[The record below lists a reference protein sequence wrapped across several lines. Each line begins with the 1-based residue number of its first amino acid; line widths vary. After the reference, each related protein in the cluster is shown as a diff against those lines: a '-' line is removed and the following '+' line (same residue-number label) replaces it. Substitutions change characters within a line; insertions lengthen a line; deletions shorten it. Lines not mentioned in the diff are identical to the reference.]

1 MNNKALKERMKMKKT
16 ISIILAVIMLLSCLS
31 LGASAAKKSD
41 YTPLYD
47 KDTPVVLLHG
57 IGQND
62 TYVYNEDGTI
72 MKDKDG
78 GEATGWPLETD
89 LEGLLKPI
97 IPKLLLSIFTRRD
110 SGLKEAMKEG
120 GKKLLWALEKDNE
133 GNYKYD
139 VRPIHYT
146 CPMSEMPADVKS
158 MYYNRM
164 PMQRC
169 KDIIGE
175 DMVYVFGYDSVG
187 DIDKTTRELHKFIT
201 ETVLPQ
207 TGADKVNL
215 CPISMGG
222 SVAVSYLDMFP
233 EDHKLIKKIVYIVP
247 ATDGSEIVGDLYTAN
262 LSTQDNS
269 VLYGSL
275 LPAIMGEGYLADL
288 IGIALRF
295 LLPEKVL
302 KDALVG
308 LTEGLVEGALR
319 TSTQLWATCPD
330 KHYAAAREK
339 WLSQPEYKTVADKV
353 DRFMKARANFESN
366 TEKLIANGTKIYD
379 IVCYGL
385 ELFPLSKDYKTVNSD
400 GILHCTS
407 TSMGATFAPL
417 GTTLGEGYKA
427 VGTYCKNPAHNHLS
441 PDGTVDPTTGLLP
454 CRTWYFK
461 NQSHM
466 DLQYNNVAIN
476 LAIELMTD
484 ENMLD
489 VYSNPAYPQYNGER
503 YTRTVDNRIRDYN
516 KIDKSTLSAESIAE
530 IESAIA
536 LCNKVKAE
544 TVIVESDW
552 EDAEKA
558 LETAFINAGIIKVEE
573 ESVFIKGL
581 DIVFGTANDVLGK
594 VFDK

>member
-1 MNNKALKERMKMKKT
+1 MKKT
-16 ISIILAVIMLLSCLS
+16 ISIILAIIMLVSCVPF
-31 LGASAAKKSD
+31 ATSAQGD
-41 YTPLYD
+41 VYTPLYD

-78 GEATGWPLETD
+78 GDATGWPLETD
-89 LEGLLKPI
+89 LEGLLKPV
-97 IPKLLLSIFTRRD
+97 IPKLILSVFTRKD

-120 GKKLLWALEKDNE
+120 GRNLLWAIEKDNE

-139 VRPIHYT
+139 VRPMHYT
-146 CPMSEMPADVKS
+146 CPMSEMPDDVKS

-164 PMQRC
+164 PMQKC

-175 DMVYVFGYDSVG
+175 DMMYVFGYDSVG
-187 DIDKTTRELHKFIT
+187 DIDKTTKELHKFIT

-207 TGADKVNL
+207 TGADKVNI

-233 EDHKLIKKIVYIVP
+233 EDHSLIKKIVYIVP
-247 ATDGSEIVGDLYTAN
+247 AINGSEIVGDLYTDN
-262 LSTQDNS
+262 LSTQDS
-269 VLYGSL
+269 KVLYGEL
-275 LPAIMGEGYLADL
+275 LPAVMGEGYLADL

-308 LTEGLVEGALR
+308 LSEGLVEGALR

-330 KHYAAAREK
+330 EAYAAAREK
-339 WLSQPEYKTVADKV
+339 WLTQPEFKTIANKV
-353 DRFMKARANFESN
+353 DRFMQARANFESN
-366 TEKLIANGTKIYD
+366 TAKLIDGGTQIYD

-385 ELFPLSKDYKTVNSD
+385 ELFPLSKNFKTVNSD
-400 GILHCTS
+400 GILQCTS
-407 TSMGATFAPL
+407 TSMGATFANL
-417 GTTLGEGYKA
+417 GKTLGDDYKA
-427 VGTYCKNPAHNHLS
+427 VGTYCNNKTHNHLS

-454 CRTWYFK
+454 CTTWYFK

-466 DLQYNNVAIN
+466 DLQYNNVAIE
-476 LAIELMTD
+476 LAVELMTD
-484 ENMLD
+484 DNMID

-516 KIDKSTLSAESIAE
+516 RMDKSSLSAENIAE

-536 LCNKVKAE
+536 QCQKVKAQ
-544 TVIVESDW
+544 TIIVEADW
-552 EDAEKA
+552 DNASAA
-558 LETAFINAGIIKVEE
+558 LETAFINAGIIKAEKKSIL
-573 ESVFIKGL
+573 ESAL
-581 DIVFGTANDVLGK
+581 DILMSAGNKALSK

>member
-1 MNNKALKERMKMKKT
+1 MKKT
-16 ISIILAVIMLLSCLS
+16 ISIILAVIMLVSCIPFA
-31 LGASAAKKSD
+31 ASAQGD
-41 YTPLYD
+41 VYTPLYD

-78 GEATGWPLETD
+78 GDATGWPLETD
-89 LEGLLKPI
+89 LEGLLKPV
-97 IPKLLLSIFTRRD
+97 IPKLILSVFTRKD

-120 GKKLLWALEKDNE
+120 GRNLLWAIEKDNE

-139 VRPIHYT
+139 VRPMHYT
-146 CPMSEMPADVKS
+146 CPMSEMPDDVKS
-158 MYYNRM
+158 MYYNCM
-164 PMQRC
+164 PMQKC

-175 DMVYVFGYDSVG
+175 DMMYVFGYDSVG
-187 DIDKTTRELHKFIT
+187 DIDKTTKELHKFIT

-207 TGADKVNL
+207 TGADKVNI

-233 EDHKLIKKIVYIVP
+233 EDHSLIKKIVYIVP
-247 ATDGSEIVGDLYTAN
+247 AINGSEIVGDLYTAN
-262 LSTQDNS
+262 LSTQDS
-269 VLYGSL
+269 KVLYGEL
-275 LPAIMGEGYLADL
+275 LPAVMGEGYLADL

-308 LTEGLVEGALR
+308 LSEGLVEGALR

-330 KHYAAAREK
+330 EAYAAAREK
-339 WLSQPEYKTVADKV
+339 WLTQPEFKTIANKV
-353 DRFMKARANFESN
+353 DRFMQARANFESN
-366 TEKLIANGTKIYD
+366 TAKLIAGGTQVYD

-385 ELFPLSKDYKTVNSD
+385 ELFPLSKNFKTVNSD
-400 GILHCTS
+400 GILQCTS
-407 TSMGATFAPL
+407 TSMGATFANL
-417 GTTLGEGYKA
+417 GKTLGDDYKA
-427 VGTYCKNPAHNHLS
+427 VGTYCNNKTHNHLS

-454 CRTWYFK
+454 CTTWYFK

-466 DLQYNNVAIN
+466 DLQYNNVAIE
-476 LAIELMTD
+476 LAVELMTD
-484 ENMLD
+484 DNMID

-516 KIDKSTLSAESIAE
+516 RMDKSSLSAENIAE

-536 LCNKVKAE
+536 QCQKVKAQ
-544 TVIVESDW
+544 TIIVEADW
-552 EDAEKA
+552 DNASAA
-558 LETAFINAGIIKVEE
+558 LETAFINAGIIKAEKKSIL
-573 ESVFIKGL
+573 ESGL
-581 DIVFGTANDVLGK
+581 DILMSVGNKALSK

>member
-1 MNNKALKERMKMKKT
+1 MKKT
-16 ISIILAVIMLLSCLS
+16 ISIILTIVMLVACVP
-31 LGASAAKKSD
+31 LGVAAAD
-41 YTPLYD
+41 ENTYMPLYD

-57 IGQND
+57 IGQNS
-62 TYVYNEDGTI
+62 TYLYNEDGTI

-89 LEGLLKPI
+89 LEGLLKPV
-97 IPKLLLSIFTRRD
+97 IPKLLLSIFTRKD
-110 SGLKEAMKEG
+110 SGLKDAMREG
-120 GKKLLWALEKDNE
+120 GSKLLWALEKDNE

-139 VRPIHYT
+139 VRPRHYR
-146 CPMSEMPADVKS
+146 CPMSEMPSNVKS
-158 MYYNRM
+158 SYYSAM

-175 DMVYVFGYDSVG
+175 DMMYVFGYDSVG
-187 DIDKTTRELHKFIT
+187 DIDATTKELHKFIT
-201 ETVLPQ
+201 EIVLPQ
-207 TGADKVNL
+207 TGASQVNL

-233 EDHKLIKKIVYIVP
+233 QDHELIKKIVYIVP
-247 ATDGSEIVGDLYTAN
+247 AIDGSDIVGDLYTAN
-262 LSTQDNS
+262 LSTQDS
-269 VLYGSL
+269 KTLYGEL

-295 LLPEKVL
+295 LLPKEVL
-302 KDALVG
+302 KEALVG

-330 KHYAAAREK
+330 KSYAIAREK

-353 DRFMKARANFESN
+353 DRFMQARANFESN
-366 TEKLIANGTKIYD
+366 TAKLIANGTKIYD

-400 GILHCTS
+400 GIIHCTS
-407 TSMGATFAPL
+407 TSMGATFAGL
-417 GTTLGEGYKA
+417 GTTLGDGYKA
-427 VGTYCKNPAHNHLS
+427 VGTYCSDPTHNHLS
-441 PDGTVDPTTGLLP
+441 PDGTVDPTTGLIP

-466 DLQYNNVAIN
+466 DLQYNNVAID

-484 ENMLD
+484 DNMLD

-516 KIDKSTLSAESIAE
+516 KMDKSGLSAESIAE
-530 IESAIA
+530 IEAAIA
-536 LCNKVKAE
+536 LCEKVKAE
-544 TVIVESDW
+544 TIIVESDW
-552 EDAEKA
+552 DEASKA
-558 LETAFINAGIIKVEE
+558 LETALIKAGVIKVENKSIFE
-573 ESVFIKGL
+573 TGL
-581 DIVFGTANDVLGK
+581 DILMSTGNDALSR

>member
-1 MNNKALKERMKMKKT
+1 MKKT
-16 ISIILAVIMLLSCLS
+16 ISIILAVIMLVSCIPFA
-31 LGASAAKKSD
+31 ASAQGD
-41 YTPLYD
+41 VYTPLYD

-78 GEATGWPLETD
+78 GDATGWPLETD
-89 LEGLLKPI
+89 LEGLLKPV
-97 IPKLLLSIFTRRD
+97 IPKLILSVFTRKD

-120 GKKLLWALEKDNE
+120 GRNLLWAIEKDNE

-139 VRPIHYT
+139 VRPMHYT
-146 CPMSEMPADVKS
+146 CPMSEMPDDVKS

-164 PMQRC
+164 PMQKC

-175 DMVYVFGYDSVG
+175 DMMYVFGYDSVG
-187 DIDKTTRELHKFIT
+187 DIDKTTKELHKFIT

-207 TGADKVNL
+207 TGADKVNI

-233 EDHKLIKKIVYIVP
+233 EDHSLIKKIVYIVP
-247 ATDGSEIVGDLYTAN
+247 AINGSEIVGDLYTAN
-262 LSTQDNS
+262 LSTQDS
-269 VLYGSL
+269 KVLYGEL
-275 LPAIMGEGYLADL
+275 LPAVMGEGYLADL

-308 LTEGLVEGALR
+308 LSEGLVEGALR

-330 KHYAAAREK
+330 EAYATAREK
-339 WLSQPEYKTVADKV
+339 WLTQPEFKTIANKV
-353 DRFMKARANFESN
+353 DRFMQARANFESN
-366 TEKLIANGTKIYD
+366 TAKLIAGGTQIYD

-385 ELFPLSKDYKTVNSD
+385 ELFPLSKNFKTVNSD
-400 GILHCTS
+400 GILQCTS
-407 TSMGATFAPL
+407 TSMGATFADL
-417 GTTLGEGYKA
+417 GKTFGDDYKA
-427 VGTYCKNPAHNHLS
+427 VGTYCNNKTHNHLS

-454 CRTWYFK
+454 CTTWYFK

-466 DLQYNNVAIN
+466 DLQYNNVAIE
-476 LAIELMTD
+476 LAVELMTD
-484 ENMLD
+484 DNMID

-516 KIDKSTLSAESIAE
+516 RMDKSSLSAENIAE

-536 LCNKVKAE
+536 QCRKVKAQ
-544 TVIVESDW
+544 TIIVEADW
-552 EDAEKA
+552 DNASA
-558 LETAFINAGIIKVEE
+558 TLETAFINAGIIKAEKKSIL
-573 ESVFIKGL
+573 ESGL
-581 DIVFGTANDVLGK
+581 DILMSAGNKALSK

>member
-1 MNNKALKERMKMKKT
+1 MKKT
-16 ISIILAVIMLLSCLS
+16 ISIILAVIMLVSCVPFA
-31 LGASAAKKSD
+31 ASAQEDA

-78 GEATGWPLETD
+78 GDATGWPLETD
-89 LEGLLKPI
+89 LEGLLKPV
-97 IPKLLLSIFTRRD
+97 IPKLILSVFTRED

-120 GKKLLWALEKDNE
+120 GRNLLWAIEKDNE

-139 VRPIHYT
+139 VRPMHYT
-146 CPMSEMPADVKS
+146 CPMSEMPDDVKS

-164 PMQRC
+164 PMQKC

-175 DMVYVFGYDSVG
+175 DMMYVFGYDSVG
-187 DIDKTTRELHKFIT
+187 DIDKTTKELHKFIT

-207 TGADKVNL
+207 TGADKVNI

-233 EDHKLIKKIVYIVP
+233 EDHSLIKKIVYIVP
-247 ATDGSEIVGDLYTAN
+247 AINGSEIVGDLYTAN
-262 LSTQDNS
+262 LSTQDS
-269 VLYGSL
+269 KVLYGEL
-275 LPAIMGEGYLADL
+275 LPAVMGEGYLADL

-308 LTEGLVEGALR
+308 LSEGLVEGALR

-330 KHYAAAREK
+330 EAYAAAREK
-339 WLSQPEYKTVADKV
+339 WLTQPEFKTIANKV
-353 DRFMKARANFESN
+353 DRFMQARANFESN
-366 TEKLIANGTKIYD
+366 TAKLIDGGTQIYD

-385 ELFPLSKDYKTVNSD
+385 ELFPLSKNFKTVNSD
-400 GILHCTS
+400 GILQCTS
-407 TSMGATFAPL
+407 TSMGATFANL
-417 GTTLGEGYKA
+417 GKTLGDDYKA
-427 VGTYCKNPAHNHLS
+427 VGTYCNNKTHNHLS

-454 CRTWYFK
+454 CTTWYFK

-466 DLQYNNVAIN
+466 DLQYNNVAIE
-476 LAIELMTD
+476 LAVELMTD
-484 ENMLD
+484 DNMID

-503 YTRTVDNRIRDYN
+503 YTRTVDNRIRDY
-516 KIDKSTLSAESIAE
+516 KRMDKSNLSAENIAE

-536 LCNKVKAE
+536 QCQKVKAQ
-544 TVIVESDW
+544 TIIVEADW
-552 EDAEKA
+552 DNASAA
-558 LETAFINAGIIKVEE
+558 LETAFINAGIIKADKKSIL
-573 ESVFIKGL
+573 ESAL
-581 DIVFGTANDVLGK
+581 DILMSAGNKALSK

>member
-1 MNNKALKERMKMKKT
+1 MKKT
-16 ISIILAVIMLLSCLS
+16 ISIILAVIMLVSCIPFA
-31 LGASAAKKSD
+31 ASAQGD
-41 YTPLYD
+41 VYTPLYD

-78 GEATGWPLETD
+78 GDATGWPLETD
-89 LEGLLKPI
+89 LEGLLKPV
-97 IPKLLLSIFTRRD
+97 IPKLILSVFTRKD

-120 GKKLLWALEKDNE
+120 GRNLLWAIEKDNE

-139 VRPIHYT
+139 VRPMHYT
-146 CPMSEMPADVKS
+146 CPMSEMPDDVKS

-164 PMQRC
+164 PMQKC

-175 DMVYVFGYDSVG
+175 DMMYVFGYDSVG
-187 DIDKTTRELHKFIT
+187 DIDKTTKELHKFIT

-207 TGADKVNL
+207 TGADKVNI

-233 EDHKLIKKIVYIVP
+233 EDHSLIKKIVYIVP
-247 ATDGSEIVGDLYTAN
+247 AINGSEIVGDLYTAN
-262 LSTQDNS
+262 LSTQDS
-269 VLYGSL
+269 KVLYGEL
-275 LPAIMGEGYLADL
+275 LPAVMGEGYLADL

-308 LTEGLVEGALR
+308 LSEGLVEGALR

-330 KHYAAAREK
+330 GAYAAAREK
-339 WLSQPEYKTVADKV
+339 WLTQPEFKTIANKV
-353 DRFMKARANFESN
+353 DRFMQARANFESN
-366 TEKLIANGTKIYD
+366 TAKLIAGGTQIYD

-385 ELFPLSKDYKTVNSD
+385 ELFPLSKNFKTVNSD
-400 GILHCTS
+400 GILQCTS
-407 TSMGATFAPL
+407 TSMGATFADL
-417 GTTLGEGYKA
+417 GKTLGDDYKE
-427 VGTYCKNPAHNHLS
+427 VGTYCNNKTHNHLS

-454 CRTWYFK
+454 CTTWYFK

-466 DLQYNNVAIN
+466 DLQYNNVAIE
-476 LAIELMTD
+476 LAVELMTD
-484 ENMLD
+484 DNMID

-516 KIDKSTLSAESIAE
+516 RMDKSSLSAENIAE

-536 LCNKVKAE
+536 QCQKVKAQ
-544 TVIVESDW
+544 TIIVEADW
-552 EDAEKA
+552 DNASAA
-558 LETAFINAGIIKVEE
+558 LETAFINAGIIKADKKSIL
-573 ESVFIKGL
+573 ESAL
-581 DIVFGTANDVLGK
+581 DILMSAGNNALSK